1 MNLDNGGMTG
11 KMPSDATTDA
21 WIALVRA
28 HQKTLSAIEA
38 DLKAAGFPPLSWYD
52 VLLELRR
59 AGADGLRPMEFEQRL
74 LLAQHNVSRLLDRME
89 KAGYVSRKAHESD
102 GRGQRIRATVA
113 GLDLQKSMWPV
124 YGAAIEKHLGA
135 KLAGDP
141 EAARLAEL
149 LGKLVQ
155 G

>member
-1 MNLDNGGMTG
+1 MNPMTG
-11 KMPSDATTDA
+11 KMPSDATTNA

-28 HQKTLSAIEA
+28 HQKTLSAVEA
-38 DLKAAGFPPLSWYD
+38 DLKAAGFPPLAWYD

-59 AGADGLRPMEFEQRL
+59 AGADGLRPMQFEERL

-102 GRGQRIRATVA
+102 GRGLRIRATAA

-124 YGAAIEKHLGA
+124 YGAAIERHLGA
-135 KLAGDP
+135 RLDSDQ

-149 LGKLVQ
+149 LAKLARV
-155 G
+155 

>member
-1 MNLDNGGMTG
+1 MDRMTG
-11 KMPSDATTDA
+11 KLPSDATTNA
-21 WIALVRA
+21 WIALIRA

-38 DLKAAGFPPLSWYD
+38 ALKAAGFPPLSWYD

-59 AGADGLRPMEFEQRL
+59 AGDEGLRPMEFEERL

-102 GRGQRIRATVA
+102 GRGQRICATA
-113 GLDLQKSMWPV
+113 SGLDLQKSMWPV
-124 YGAAIEKHLGA
+124 YGAAIERHLGA
-135 KLAGDP
+135 KLAGDG
-141 EAARLAEL
+141 EATALAGILE
-149 LGKLVQ
+149 KLVR